1 MQEIIITTR
10 IVTIDIKIIQIPSTK
25 IKKKQITI
33 VLPTLSLIII
43 KINIR
48 NRLFATFVDN
58 LDTLHLSVRRRVKPR
73 FKNSNLNQPN
83 KKNRKTTPLIK
94 PPQLHQL
101 DQLDQL
107 DKKIKQRKY
116 VVNAECRAGILEV
129 LIVLL

>member
-94 PPQLHQL
+94 PQWH
-101 DQLDQL
+101 QLDQL
-107 DKKIKQRKY
+107 DKKIKQKKY
-116 VVNAECRAGILEV
+116 AVNAECRVGILEV